1 MTMTETI
8 RGKLSRAFDPVELTV
23 KDESVLHEGHAGSQ
37 PGGETHFRVRIVSA
51 AFEGTSRVERQR
63 QIYAALGDEMKTQIH
78 ALAISALTPSEAN
91 R

>member
-8 RGKLSRAFDPVELTV
+8 RDKLSRGFDPLELIV
-23 KDESVLHEGHAGSQ
+23 KDESALHEGHAGSRA
-37 PGGETHFRVRIVSA
+37 GGETHFRVRIVSA
-51 AFEGTSRVERQR
+51 AFDGLSRVERQR

-78 ALAISALTPSEAN
+78 ALAISALSPSEAN